1 MIGLLAAT
9 AAGRVAAEELSGRWP
24 DTRRYDV
31 AELETAWRDCSGLVC
46 FLAVGATVRLLARLL
61 VDKRTDPPVVCVDE
75 ARRYAVALL
84 GGHAGGNALAERVA
98 DALGAVP
105 VLTTATD
112 ATGVT
117 ALDTL
122 GWPVEGDVAAVTAAV
137 LAGEPVALRADARWP
152 LPALPPGVREDVDH
166 PAATIVISDRVDAR
180 PADPVGPV
188 VVLRPPSLVVGVG
201 ASRGAPV
208 GEILALVDAALA
220 DAGLCAGSV
229 RALATVDAKADEPG
243 LLEAARRRGWP
254 LRSYPAGAL
263 ATVAVPNPSAVV
275 QAAVGTPSVAEAA
288 ALTGG
293 PARLLVPKRA
303 TAHATVAVAR
313 HAPRGRLALVGLGP
327 GARDLLT
334 PLAVTELR
342 RASIVLGLA
351 GYLDQIR
358 DLLAVGTEIRP
369 GRLGAE
375 EERARTAVEL
385 AREGRAV
392 ALVSG
397 GDVGVYAMASP
408 ALCVAGADI
417 DVTVVPGVTAA
428 LAAAAL
434 LGAPLG
440 HDHCAI
446 SLSDLHTPWEVIENR
461 VRAAAVGDF
470 VVTLYNPRSRRRD
483 WQLPAALRLLA
494 EHRPATTPVGLVTA
508 AGRPEQ
514 RIELDTLGRLD
525 PSAVDMSTLV
535 IVGNSQSRVVAGRF
549 VTPRGY
555 PWS

>member
-1 MIGLLAAT
+1 MIGLVAAT
-9 AAGRVAAEELSGRWP
+9 AAGRVAADELTGRWP

-31 AELETAWRDCSGLVC
+31 AELEVAWRDCSGLVC

-61 VDKRTDPPVVCVDE
+61 ADKRTDPPVVCVDE

-84 GGHAGGNALAERVA
+84 GGHAGGNALAGRVA

-105 VLTTATD
+105 VVTTATD

-117 ALDTL
+117 ALDAL
-122 GWPVEGDVAAVTAAV
+122 GWPVDGGLAAVTAAV
-137 LAGEPVALRADARWP
+137 LAGDPVALRADARWP
-152 LPALPPGVREDVDH
+152 LPALPSTVGPDVER
-166 PAATIVISDRVDAR
+166 PVATIVISDRADAR
-180 PADPVGPV
+180 PAGLVGPV

-201 ASRGAPV
+201 TSRGAPV
-208 GEILALVDAALA
+208 EEILALVDGALA

-229 RALATVDAKADEPG
+229 RALATVDAKADELG
-243 LLEAARRRGWP
+243 LLEAAQRRGWP
-254 LRSYPAGAL
+254 LRTYPAGAL
-263 ATVAVPNPSAVV
+263 AAVAVPNPSAVV

-293 PARLLVPKRA
+293 AARLLVPKRA
-303 TAHATVAVAR
+303 TDRATVAVAR

-334 PLAVTELR
+334 PRAVVELR

-351 GYLDQIR
+351 GYLDQVR

-375 EERARTAVEL
+375 EERARAAVEL

-417 DVTVVPGVTAA
+417 DVVVVPGVTAA

-446 SLSDLHTPWEVIENR
+446 SLSDLHTPWPVIEDR
-461 VRAAAVGDF
+461 LRAAAVGDF

-494 EHRPATTPVGLVTA
+494 AHRPATTPVGLVTA

-514 RIELDTLGRLD
+514 RVELDTLGQVD

-535 IVGNSQSRVVAGRF
+535 VVGNSQSRLVAGRF